1 MWMLSFIPDSWLHF
15 AVILLLFVGAA
26 MYGASFILRF
36 IPPLIPYKGPIR
48 ILSVVLLIAGVYFY
62 GSYDTEMHWRAKVE
76 DARAKVAEAEAKS
89 AEANTALEAE
99 RKKKQKVIT
108 EYAITIKERIVEKEK
123 LIDAGCVVA
132 PEALSILNDSAK
144 NPLGAKK

>member
-15 AVILLLFVGAA
+15 AVMAILFIGAVL
-26 MYGASFILRF
+26 YGASFVLRF
-36 IPPLIPYKGPIR
+36 IPPLIPYKDPMR
-48 ILSVVLLIAGVYFY
+48 ILSVVLMIVGVYCY

-76 DARAKVAEAEAKS
+76 SAQAKVAEAEAKS
-89 AEANTALEAE
+89 ADANIALEAE

-123 LIDAGCVVA
+123 IIDAGCVVA
-132 PEALSILNDSAK
+132 PEALSILNDASK